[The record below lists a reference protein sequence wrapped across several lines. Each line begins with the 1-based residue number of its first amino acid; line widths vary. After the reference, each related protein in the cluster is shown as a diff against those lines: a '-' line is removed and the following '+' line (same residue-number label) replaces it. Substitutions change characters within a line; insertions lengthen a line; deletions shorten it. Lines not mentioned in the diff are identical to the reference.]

1 MQSVRRRSPRR
12 FLLALA
18 AGLASVPA
26 SAFAASLVLASTAM
40 LTLDA
45 ARHTAT
51 LNVDASHG
59 AALRQIAQGQ
69 PASLPGD
76 PARYRYAALVLDDV
90 TLTPGGAR
98 GGYFYKI
105 YVSPAG
111 AVHAAPPQLVGTLGP
126 FEIAAAR
133 QRGAASLTYSLD
145 GMSWDAGAPA
155 SSPLV
160 VTFERT
166 EGTDGPLIRI
176 GSVKLALRTEPPN

>member
-1 MQSVRRRSPRR
+1 VRRCKQRR

-18 AGLASVPA
+18 TGLASFPA
-26 SAFAASLVLASTAM
+26 PAFAASLVLASTAM

-45 ARHTAT
+45 AQHTAT

-90 TLTPGGAR
+90 TLTADGAR

-105 YVSPAG
+105 YVGWAG
-111 AVHAAPPQLVGTLGP
+111 AVHASAPQLVGTLGP

-145 GMSWDAGAPA
+145 GMAWEAGAPP
-155 SSPLV
+155 SSPLA
-160 VTFERT
+160 VTFERAD
-166 EGTDGPLIRI
+166 GKDGPLIRI
-176 GSVKLALRTEPPN
+176 GSVRVALNTEPAN

>member
-1 MQSVRRRSPRR
+1 MGGDRRSRFEHPPRRCAGLDYEELFRIKIVPDDQMQSVRRRSPRR
-12 FLLALA
+12 FFLALA

-69 PASLPGD
+69 PASLRGD
-76 PARYRYAALVLDDV
+76 PARYRYAALVLDDLA
-90 TLTPGGAR
+90 LTAGGAR

-111 AVHAAPPQLVGTLGP
+111 AVHAAPP
-126 FEIAAAR
+126 
-133 QRGAASLTYSLD
+133 
-145 GMSWDAGAPA
+145 
-155 SSPLV
+155 
-160 VTFERT
+160 
-166 EGTDGPLIRI
+166 
-176 GSVKLALRTEPPN
+176 